1 MLNRRFAPVAVHLS
15 PSFPVSSDPR
25 VHPGLPPPHALS
37 VKIPREVPL
46 NTIKSALLSALLLL
60 GAMGPVGGQS
70 IRGRVLVAGDTV
82 GVDGVSV
89 TLLDTAGQPLFQVQS
104 DPDGWFRIPLEA
116 PGTYGMSLARL
127 GFRSFQ
133 AEVAVGERE
142 MVEVEL
148 RMAEEAIP
156 LDPLVV
162 TARREIRLGTL
173 DEFYDR
179 MERNKRRGMGQFLTR
194 EEVDNTPVATTAH
207 LLATV
212 PGVYM
217 VPAGNTGWVIRMR
230 ERGDY
235 CTPSYYLDG
244 LETSWDRLPP
254 MEDIEGVELYRTR
267 FEQVDGYWPSTCGIV
282 FMWRRPD
289 WGNPFAWNRLIMAG
303 AFVSA
308 GLIFALIL

>member
-1 MLNRRFAPVAVHLS
+1 MANTTPPGVESRDFTCRRRVWISVISGSSSREAHVIPPRS
-15 PSFPVSSDPR
+15 PF
-25 VHPGLPPPHALS
+25 
-37 VKIPREVPL
+37 
-46 NTIKSALLSALLLL
+46 LSAVLLLV
-60 GAMGPVGGQS
+60 AAGPLEGQS
-70 IRGRVLVAGDTV
+70 IWGRILVAGDTV

-89 TLLDTAGQPLFQVQS
+89 TVLDPAGSPLFQVQS
-104 DPDGWFRIPLEA
+104 DPEGWFRISLEA
-116 PGTYGMSLARL
+116 PGTYGLSLTRL

-133 AEVAVGERE
+133 AEVVVGDRE

-148 RMAEEAIP
+148 RIAEEAIP
-156 LDPLVV
+156 LEPLVV

-179 MERNKRRGMGQFLTR
+179 MERNKRRGMGQFITK
-194 EEVDNTPVATTAH
+194 EEVETAPVATTAH

-217 VPAGNTGWVIRMR
+217 EPSGNTGWAIRMR

-235 CTPSYYLDG
+235 CTPTYYLDG

-289 WGNPFAWNRLIMAG
+289 WGNPFARSRLIMAG

-308 GLIFALIL
+308 ALVFALIL

>member
-1 MLNRRFAPVAVHLS
+1 MARNNVKPSPLDRR
-15 PSFPVSSDPR
+15 SSMAASVGFHR
-25 VHPGLPPPHALS
+25 STVLS
-37 VKIPREVPL
+37 VFLFLLAAGPL
-46 NTIKSALLSALLLL
+46 E
-60 GAMGPVGGQS
+60 GQS
-70 IRGRVLVAGDTV
+70 ILGRILVAGNTL

-89 TLLDTAGQPLFQVQS
+89 TVLDQGGSPLFQVQS
-104 DPDGWFRIPLEA
+104 DSTGLFRISLEA
-116 PGTYGMSLARL
+116 PGSYGLSLTRL

-133 AEVAVGERE
+133 VEVEVGDRE

-179 MERNKRRGMGQFLTR
+179 MERNKRRGVGQFITR
-194 EEVDNTPVATTAH
+194 EEVDATPVASTAH
-207 LLATV
+207 LLARV

-217 VPAGNTGWVIRMR
+217 QPAGNTGWAIRMR

-235 CTPSYYLDG
+235 CTPTYYLDG
-244 LETSWDRLPP
+244 LETSWDRLPH
-254 MEDIEGVELYRTR
+254 MEDIEGVEIYRTR

-289 WGNPFAWNRLIMAG
+289 WGNPFSWGRLILAG
-303 AFVSA
+303 GFVSVA
-308 GLIFALIL
+308 LVFALIL